1 MAMMTVLMLVPE
13 ISASYGFALPTI
25 LFAYYVSFGFYAEA
39 ILPIVSFPVNAIT
52 RAMERRADTFACK
65 KGYGDDLVSALKRL
79 HKDSLSNMNPH
90 PLVVKLEYNHPA
102 LHERINLVEK
112 IKSGK
117 N

>member
-1 MAMMTVLMLVPE
+1 MDKALNYMALARKAGRIELGE
-13 ISASYGFALPTI
+13 
-25 LFAYYVSFGFYAEA
+25 E
-39 ILPIVSFPVNAIT
+39 PVNAIT